1 MSLNVFFLDLSF
13 LINNNLQNIKI
24 GINYAQ

>member
-13 LINNNLQNIKI
+13 LINNNLQNINI

>member
-1 MSLNVFFLDLSF
+1 MSRNVFFLELSF

>member
-1 MSLNVFFLDLSF
+1 MSLNVFFLELSF

>member
-1 MSLNVFFLDLSF
+1 MSRNVFFLELSF
-13 LINNNLQNIKI
+13 LINNNLKNIKI